1 MDESPSQIRNPKSQ
15 IGLCE
20 MPQSNLIFRNFGFK
34 MQESS
39 DFKIFTHIGTRVVK
53 DVVPPSRKGMPEGK
67 TMATDPGICWPRTIS
82 DGGLLLLRNLS
93 FLLVVFPVFVH
104 FTLSLFFG
112 AAILLLKNADDSV
125 HNEAP

>member
-1 MDESPSQIRNPKSQ
+1 
-15 IGLCE
+15 

-67 TMATDPGICWPRTIS
+67 TMATDPGLCRPRTIS
-82 DGGLLLLRNLS
+82 GRRPGVPS
-93 FLLVVFPVFVH
+93 SCFGETEYFV
-104 FTLSLFFG
+104 TGVSALG
-112 AAILLLKNADDSV
+112 
-125 HNEAP
+125 P